1 MFEYLPLNA
10 RDHIMHN
17 NARVQYLTHT
27 QQWYRYTK
35 TGVSTTIDEQSI
47 IMLATR
53 TVYLVLT
60 GC

>member
-1 MFEYLPLNA
+1 
-10 RDHIMHN
+10 MHN
-17 NARVQYLTHT
+17 NARVQCFTHT

-60 GC
+60 GYVKQF